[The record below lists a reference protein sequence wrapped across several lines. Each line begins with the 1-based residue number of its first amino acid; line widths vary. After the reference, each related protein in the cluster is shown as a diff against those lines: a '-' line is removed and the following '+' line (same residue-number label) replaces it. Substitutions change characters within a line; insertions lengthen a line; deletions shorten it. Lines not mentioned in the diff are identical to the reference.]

1 MSKNNNFEKIKCLME
16 HASADA
22 DLCIMVY
29 RLIVAST
36 SQEEQLEMFKFFM
49 KNLKETDSDESLDI
63 PSLIEIDEIV
73 KLSRNSIKHL
83 VDFLDELYMN
93 QVSEEEFYMKL
104 WDFIS
109 TDYHFNGDVAKGV
122 AMFNCLKTKKVPY
135 VKLDISKALRM
146 EQEEFSDLMDDV
158 LSSEYMDKVSQIE
171 EFGFRQKT
179 EKMSMLLNI
188 IESCDDERMRVLLFM
203 VIVSGQVKRQKLED
217 FMLREALV
225 DDKD

>member
-1 MSKNNNFEKIKCLME
+1 MSKNNNFAKIKCLME
-16 HASADA
+16 HTSADA

-49 KNLKETDSDESLDI
+49 RNLKDTNSDESLDI

-73 KLSRNSIKHL
+73 ELSRNSIKHL
-83 VDFLDELYMN
+83 VDFLDDLYMN
-93 QVSEEEFYMKL
+93 QVSEDEFYKKL
-104 WDFIS
+104 WEFIS
-109 TDYHFNGDVAKGV
+109 TDYHFNSDVAKGV

-135 VKLDISKALRM
+135 VKFDISKALRM
-146 EQEEFSDLMDDV
+146 EQEEFKALMDDV
-158 LSSEYMDKVSQIE
+158 LSSKYMEKVRRVE

-188 IESCDDERMRVLLFM
+188 IESCDDERMKVLLFM

-217 FMLREALV
+217 LMLKGFFVGDE
-225 DDKD
+225 D

>member
-1 MSKNNNFEKIKCLME
+1 MSKNKNLERIKYYME

-22 DLCIMVY
+22 DLCILMY
-29 RLIVAST
+29 RLIIAST
-36 SQEEQLEMFKFFM
+36 SQDEQLELFKFFM
-49 KNLKETDSDESLDI
+49 KNLKDTDSDESLAI

-93 QVSEEEFYMKL
+93 QISEEGFYKKL
-104 WDFIS
+104 WEFIS
-109 TDYHFNGDVAKGV
+109 TDYHFNSDVAKGV

-135 VKLDISKALRM
+135 MQFDISRALRM
-146 EQEEFSDLMDDV
+146 EQEEFAALMDDV
-158 LSSEYMDKVSQIE
+158 LSSEYMEKIRQVE

-188 IESCDDERMRVLLFM
+188 IESCDDERMKVLLFM
-203 VIVSGQVKRQKLED
+203 VIVSEQVKRQKFEEI
-217 FMLREALV
+217 MLRDAFVGDE
-225 DDKD
+225 D